1 MAVVNTIADLAAW
14 LGWYVVPFIL
24 ILSLIVSIHELGH
37 YLVGRWC
44 GVKIDAFSLGF
55 GPELWARVDS
65 HGTRWR
71 VGALP
76 LGGYVKFHGDANVAS
91 VEGRASQSLIPANPS
106 NIQLISPPQ
115 LTTGKLLS
123 PVASSRAITFASPNG
138 VALPLNVPGLLVVP
152 SNVEV
157 DGGYAEFQAET
168 AAIMRE
174 VCGRTVTAADIF
186 AAAQALERAYA
197 TKGYLS
203 VRVAVPPQR
212 VADGETLH
220 MTVVDGIVPST
231 DVIDRSLTLA
241 GQPLRNRAAIVAA
254 GPIANFLLAF
264 VIFAGMFMAFG
275 RVEHLARIGRVEASS
290 PAAAAGFQA
299 GDVVK
304 SINGQPINSFEAL
317 QESTLM
323 STGLPMNFVVDRDGR
338 AVELTATP
346 KITVVDQ
353 GVFGKRRMGHL
364 GLASSANPND
374 VRIERCGLL
383 TCAAWG
389 AQQEWFIVKATGT
402 YIVGIFAGRE
412 STDQMSGLIGA
423 AQMAG
428 EMAKISFWELFSLAA
443 WFSVSVGLMNLLP
456 VPLLDGGHLAFY
468 AFEGLRG
475 RPLSERAQEIG
486 LRIGIA
492 LVALLVVFTT
502 SHDILRL
509 VTNGN

>member
-1 MAVVNTIADLAAW
+1 MAGVNAIAALLSW
-14 LGWYVVPFIL
+14 LGWYVVPFII
-24 ILSLIVSIHELGH
+24 ILSVIVSVHELGH

-55 GPELWARVDS
+55 GPELFAWVDKR
-65 HGTRWR
+65 GTRWR

-76 LGGYVKFHGDANVAS
+76 LGGYVKFYGDANAASMGDAPGTDAS
-91 VEGRASQSLIPANPS
+91 V
-106 NIQLISPPQ
+106 
-115 LTTGKLLS
+115 
-123 PVASSRAITFASPNG
+123 
-138 VALPLNVPGLLVVP
+138 
-152 SNVEV
+152 
-157 DGGYAEFQAET
+157 
-168 AAIMRE
+168 
-174 VCGRTVTAADIF
+174 
-186 AAAQALERAYA
+186 
-197 TKGYLS
+197 
-203 VRVAVPPQR
+203 
-212 VADGETLH
+212 
-220 MTVVDGIVPST
+220 
-231 DVIDRSLTLA
+231 DRSLTLA
-241 GQPLRNRAAIVAA
+241 GQPLRNRAAIVLA
-254 GPIANFLLAF
+254 GPVANFILAL

-275 RVEHLARIGRVEASS
+275 RVEHTPRIGRVEAGS

-299 GDVVK
+299 GDLIK
-304 SINGQPINSFEAL
+304 SINGDPIDSFEAL

-323 STGLPMNFVVDRDGR
+323 STGLPMDFVVERQGHDLH
-338 AVELTATP
+338 LTATP
-346 KITVVDQ
+346 RVTVVDQ

-364 GLASSANPND
+364 GLASSSDRSDAK
-374 VRIERCGLL
+374 VERCGLL
-383 TCAAWG
+383 TCAVWG
-389 AQQEWFIVKATGT
+389 GAQEWFIVKATAT

-456 VPLLDGGHLAFY
+456 IPLLDGGHLAFY

-502 SHDILRL
+502 SHDLLRL

>member
-1 MAVVNTIADLAAW
+1 MAVMNAIADLVAW

-24 ILSLIVSIHELGH
+24 ILSLIVFIHELGH

-55 GPELWARVDS
+55 GPELFARVDS

-76 LGGYVKFHGDANVAS
+76 LGGYVKFYGDANVAS
-91 VEGRASQSLIPANPS
+91 AA
-106 NIQLISPPQ
+106 
-115 LTTGKLLS
+115 
-123 PVASSRAITFASPNG
+123 NG
-138 VALPLNVPGLLVVP
+138 VDP
-152 SNVEV
+152 SV
-157 DGGYAEFQAET
+157 D
-168 AAIMRE
+168 
-174 VCGRTVTAADIF
+174 
-186 AAAQALERAYA
+186 RA
-197 TKGYLS
+197 
-203 VRVAVPPQR
+203 
-212 VADGETLH
+212 
-220 MTVVDGIVPST
+220 
-231 DVIDRSLTLA
+231 LTLA

-254 GPIANFLLAF
+254 GPAANFILAL
-264 VIFAGMFMAFG
+264 VIFTGMFMAFG
-275 RVEHLARIGRVEASS
+275 RVEHLARIGRVELNS

-299 GDVVK
+299 GDLVK
-304 SINGQPINSFEAL
+304 SINGQPIDSFESL

-323 STGLPMNFVVDRDGR
+323 STGLPMNFVVDRQGR
-338 AVELTATP
+338 DVDLTATP
-346 KITVVDQ
+346 KVTVVDQ

-364 GLASSANPND
+364 GLASSGDRND
-374 VRIERCGLL
+374 ARVERCGLM

-389 AQQEWFIVKATGT
+389 AAQEWFIVKATGT

-492 LVALLVVFTT
+492 LVALLVLFTT

>member
-1 MAVVNTIADLAAW
+1 MALLHAVADLIAW

-24 ILSLIVSIHELGH
+24 ILSLIVFVHELGH
-37 YLVGRWC
+37 YLVARWN

-55 GPELWARVDS
+55 GPELFARVDAR
-65 HGTRWR
+65 GTRWR

-76 LGGYVKFHGDANVAS
+76 LGGYVKVHGDANAAS
-91 VEGRASQSLIPANPS
+91 MAGGARSDRAVE
-106 NIQLISPPQ
+106 
-115 LTTGKLLS
+115 
-123 PVASSRAITFASPNG
+123 
-138 VALPLNVPGLLVVP
+138 
-152 SNVEV
+152 
-157 DGGYAEFQAET
+157 
-168 AAIMRE
+168 
-174 VCGRTVTAADIF
+174 
-186 AAAQALERAYA
+186 
-197 TKGYLS
+197 
-203 VRVAVPPQR
+203 
-212 VADGETLH
+212 
-220 MTVVDGIVPST
+220 
-231 DVIDRSLTLA
+231 RSLTLA
-241 GQPLRNRAAIVAA
+241 GQPLRSRAAIVAA
-254 GPIANFLLAF
+254 GPVANFILAL

-275 RVEHLARIGRVEASS
+275 RVEHLARIGRVELDS

-299 GDVVK
+299 GDLIK
-304 SINGQPINSFEAL
+304 SINGNAIDSFEEL

-323 STGLPMNFVVDRDGR
+323 STGLPMRFVVERQGGD
-338 AVELTATP
+338 VELRATP

-364 GLASSANPND
+364 GLASSADPRD
-374 VRIERCGLL
+374 ATIERCGIA

-389 AQQEWFIVKATGT
+389 AAQEWFIVKATGT
-402 YIVGIFAGRE
+402 YIVGMFAGRE
-412 STDQMSGLIGA
+412 TADQMSGLIGA

-428 EMAKISFWELFSLAA
+428 EMAKINLWELFSLAA

-468 AFEGLRG
+468 AFEALRG

-509 VTNGN
+509 VANGN